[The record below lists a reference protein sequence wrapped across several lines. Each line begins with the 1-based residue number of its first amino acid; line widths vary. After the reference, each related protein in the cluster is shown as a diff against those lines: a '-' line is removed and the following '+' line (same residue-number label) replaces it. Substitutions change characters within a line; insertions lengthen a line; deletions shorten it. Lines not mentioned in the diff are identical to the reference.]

1 MKGGISVNVYFT
13 ATKVQIIWF
22 SAKFER
28 MFFYWRSDD
37 GKLKELIEVRL
48 PYGRRKLKDI
58 ALQGICPLTPG
69 VSVANESCC

>member
-37 GKLKELIEVRL
+37 E
-48 PYGRRKLKDI
+48 KLKDKC
-58 ALQGICPLTPG
+58 LVG
-69 VSVANESCC
+69 